1 MIFHLE
7 NILTHID
14 QVIGIYQIFVYLY
27 FMFMYTLQLSNFCC
41 METLVTIIWEKV
53 KWKVEE
59 KRKVSGKEKGK
70 GGGQEKDGEFYF

>member
-1 MIFHLE
+1 
-7 NILTHID
+7 
-14 QVIGIYQIFVYLY
+14 
-27 FMFMYTLQLSNFCC
+27 